1 MTTRDQEA
9 GAATWITEA
18 LHGSFRSSYRADRVL
33 FDTETGQQRLVLVDN
48 PIFGRMLSLDGVTQ
62 VTQRDEF
69 IYHEMLTHV
78 PMLAHGQARSVLII
92 GGGDGGI
99 LREVLRHPGVERAT
113 MVEIDAGVVDFS
125 REWLPTVSNG
135 AFDDPRLNLVIADG
149 AAFVLESQDHFDVV
163 IIDST
168 DPIGPGEVLF
178 TDSFYGHVQ
187 RLLNPGGVVVTQ
199 NGVPFLQ
206 GDELAGTMRAFRTLF
221 QVATCYLVTVPT
233 YVGGAMAL
241 GLGTDNTD
249 MLNVPEAEL
258 ATRLAK
264 LDFAPGYYTP
274 AVHRGAFALPRYV
287 EKLVEPD

>member
-1 MTTRDQEA
+1 MTIDGRDN
-9 GAATWITEA
+9 WITEE
-18 LHGSFRSSYRADRVL
+18 LHGAFRSSYRADRVL
-33 FDTETGQQRLVLVDN
+33 FDTETGQQRLVLVEN

-62 VTQRDEF
+62 VTERDEF
-69 IYHEMLTHV
+69 VYHEMLTHV
-78 PMLAHGQARSVLII
+78 PMLAHGNARRVLII

-99 LREVLRHPGVERAT
+99 LREVLRHPNVEQAT
-113 MVEIDAGVVDFS
+113 MVEIDAGVVSFS
-125 REWLPTVSNG
+125 REWLPTVSDG

-149 AAFVLESQDHFDVV
+149 AAFVRDATDRFDVV

-178 TDSFYGHVQ
+178 TDSFYGHVR

-206 GDELAGTMRAFRTLF
+206 PDELRGTMRAFRTLF

-233 YVGGAMAL
+233 YTGGPMAL
-241 GLGTDNTD
+241 GFGTDD
-249 MLNVPEAEL
+249 AALLHVSEPMLAE
-258 ATRLAK
+258 RLAG
-264 LDFAPGYYTP
+264 LDFTPGYYSP
-274 AVHRGAFALPRYV
+274 AVHRGAFALPGYV

>member
-1 MTTRDQEA
+1 MTSHDWDN
-9 GAATWITEA
+9 WITEQ
-18 LHGSFRSSYRADRVL
+18 LHGAFRSSYRADRVL

-62 VTQRDEF
+62 VTERDEF
-69 IYHEMLTHV
+69 VYHEMLTHV
-78 PMLAHGQARSVLII
+78 PMLAHGNARSVLII

-99 LREVLRHPGVERAT
+99 LREVLRHPTVERAT

-125 REWLPTVSNG
+125 REWLPSVSNG

-149 AAFVLESQDHFDVV
+149 AAFVRDTQDRFDVV

-206 GDELAGTMRAFRTLF
+206 GDELRGTMRAFRALF

-233 YVGGAMAL
+233 YTGGAMAL
-241 GLGTDNTD
+241 GFGTDDRGLLEVSETV
-249 MLNVPEAEL
+249 LAE
-258 ATRLAK
+258 RLAK
-264 LDFAPGYYTP
+264 LDFRPGYYTP
-274 AVHRGAFALPRYV
+274 AVHRGAFALPGYV